1 MLLNFPDGFIYTSIF
16 RANESSYTSI
26 SKVSF
31 GSKDRGI
38 DKAVR
43 KIKKHKKH
51 SSKIAEKLFI
61 TEKKIR
67 CGSQLR

>member
-1 MLLNFPDGFIYTSIF
+1 MEASYDSDGSG
-16 RANESSYTSI
+16 SSCS
-26 SKVSF
+26 SNSRDSD

-43 KIKKHKKH
+43 KIKKHKKS

-67 CGSQLR
+67 CGS